1 MAAIVK
7 CPGKEDTQF
16 IIMFSNIIIILIWL
30 LCSCC
35 HGYIGLSQE
44 TKDKYWNSVAQQLAE
59 GLADNWSQ
67 VHLYCLFFVAQL
79 SFRIPCYLPFSFISL
94 LYSYSYYL
102 FQYPSLLF

>member
-1 MAAIVK
+1 
-7 CPGKEDTQF
+7 
-16 IIMFSNIIIILIWL
+16 MFML

-67 VHLYCLFFVAQL
+67 VHLYCLFLLPNCLF
-79 SFRIPCYLPFSFISL
+79 IYLVISL
-94 LYSYSYYL
+94 SPLSPSYTLIPTTYFL
-102 FQYPSLLF
+102 TLLSCSRYVCLLQ